1 MTSGQLIKRQRAAS
15 LEFVLA
21 YISAKDAGV
30 PANISGDM
38 VAFAFTLRDEE
49 PTDWVPGEW
58 ASTTPLPG
66 GGYTARCLVGPGGTI
81 TLTPATYTVSV
92 KVTDSPEIPVIDCG
106 QLIIT

>member
-1 MTSGQLIKRQRAAS
+1 LVERRRAGS

-21 YISAKDAGV
+21 YIKATDAGV
-30 PANISGDM
+30 PANISGDP
-38 VAFAFTLRDEE
+38 VAFAFTRRDEE
-49 PTDWVPGEW
+49 PADWVTGAW

-66 GGYTARCLVGPGGTI
+66 GGYTARCLVGPGGAV

-92 KVTDSPEIPVIDCG
+92 KITDSPEIPVIDCG